1 MNKYNLIT
9 EFFSSPE
16 DAVRFLVQLQVLKV
30 ANDDGSCFASLEKG
44 VGKWTYIL
52 EWHDGKFVGEHLKPF
67 RPSKENL
74 EKFNNGCRGIAN
86 QLERYIDSNDISFA
100 SNEFSPFGNM
110 AYDAK

>member
-1 MNKYNLIT
+1 M
-9 EFFSSPE
+9 
-16 DAVRFLVQLQVLKV
+16 QLQVLKV

-86 QLERYIDSNDISFA
+86 QLEGISVPMIYRLRA
-100 SNEFSPFGNM
+100 RSLVLLGIWLATANM
-110 AYDAK
+110 CAAPCQTLY

>member
-44 VGKWTYIL
+44 DGKWTYI
-52 EWHDGKFVGEHLKPF
+52 
-67 RPSKENL
+67 
-74 EKFNNGCRGIAN
+74 
-86 QLERYIDSNDISFA
+86 
-100 SNEFSPFGNM
+100 
-110 AYDAK
+110 